1 MRIIAAAKVTS
12 DLTAD
17 EECRLHRELRKEMQP
32 CREMQPC
39 SKSRTGKITV
49 K

>member
-32 CREMQPC
+32 C